1 MDCDDRKP
9 SASVTGNLLDKTTGY
24 SFFQAI
30 RLLRLHS
37 HTCTGKELEE
47 FFRDHLRVRPQ
58 LSLGFPATDLTG
70 IEQEEREDGDVY
82 RLETTFLGLYGASSP
97 LPVFYTEELLA
108 EASEDKS
115 VTRDFLNIIN
125 NNPYVQFFRAW
136 SRSRLMLKAVD
147 EKDGAW
153 LERLNSLL
161 GYGHYKAFSHV
172 PPECRRFRHIG
183 LLTQYPRSAVGLET
197 LLKDSLQHGDIHVEQ
212 CVLRK
217 VKIPDDQRFCL
228 GVDSNVLGERS
239 WVGEELEDRNSK
251 FAVHLHE
258 LDSGRF
264 HQLLPGAVDGDK
276 LDNLVRGYLVEPFKY
291 DLVLEMMPGE
301 ANTAVLGGEQWSGLG
316 CDTWVFS
323 GNHLEY
329 AKASFP
335 NKGGHVHER
344 YES

>member
-1 MDCDDRKP
+1 
-9 SASVTGNLLDKTTGY
+9 
-24 SFFQAI
+24 
-30 RLLRLHS
+30 
-37 HTCTGKELEE
+37 
-47 FFRDHLRVRPQ
+47 
-58 LSLGFPATDLTG
+58 
-70 IEQEEREDGDVY
+70 
-82 RLETTFLGLYGASSP
+82 
-97 LPVFYTEELLA
+97 
-108 EASEDKS
+108 
-115 VTRDFLNIIN
+115 
-125 NNPYVQFFRAW
+125 
-136 SRSRLMLKAVD
+136 
-147 EKDGAW
+147 
-153 LERLNSLL
+153 
-161 GYGHYKAFSHV
+161 
-172 PPECRRFRHIG
+172 
-183 LLTQYPRSAVGLET
+183 VGLET

-264 HQLLPGAVDGDK
+264 HQLLPGATDGDK

-323 GNHLEY
+323 GNYLEY